1 MKAAAT
7 NENRVR
13 GTMDTNAEGSQQ
25 LRLGVSP
32 LSWVNEVLA
41 DYGEGTEPETVLAEA
56 AAAGYQ
62 GVELS
67 RIFPR
72 DSAALSV
79 LLGKHG
85 LSLVSGWYSGFLADR
100 SFEDEIVAVQD
111 HAELLKQC
119 GATVMVYGECGRMAL
134 DALDI
139 PMSRRGRLGPHEWA
153 GYGRRLSRFAAVVKA
168 RYGLSLV
175 YHYHLMMVAETLEEV
190 RSLMQATDPEVHLLL
205 DTGHAYAAGFDYAVL
220 ISEFGPRIAH
230 VHLKD
235 VRADVLE
242 TVRKQDLSFNKAV
255 RSGLFTVPGDGSLD
269 YGPLAAFLRTSSYRG
284 WLLVE
289 AEQDPAKAPPLE
301 TVQRAHHFITRE
313 IAPT

>member
-1 MKAAAT
+1 MAP
-7 NENRVR
+7 NS
-13 GTMDTNAEGSQQ
+13 DTDGLQQ
-25 LRLGVSP
+25 LRIGVSP

-41 DYGEGTEPETVLAEA
+41 DFGAGTTPETVLEEA
-56 AAAGYQ
+56 ATAGYQ

-72 DSAALSV
+72 DPAVLSA
-79 LLGKHG
+79 LLRQYR

-100 SFEDEIVAVQD
+100 SFEEEIQAVRD

-119 GATVMVYGECGRMAL
+119 GATIMVYGECGRMAP

-139 PMSRRGRLGPHEWA
+139 PMSKRGRLGPEEWV
-153 GYGRRLSRFAAVVKA
+153 GYGDRLSRFAAELEA
-168 RYGLSLV
+168 RYGLTLV
-175 YHYHLMMVAETLEEV
+175 YHYHLMMVVETLDDV
-190 RSLMQATDPEVHLLL
+190 RSLMRATDPAVHLLL
-205 DTGHAYAAGFDYAVL
+205 DTGHAYAAGFDYSAL

-242 TVRKQDLSFNKAV
+242 TVRKQDLSFNQAV
-255 RSGLFTVPGDGSLD
+255 RSRLFTVPGDGSLE
-269 YGPLAAFLRTSSYRG
+269 YGPLAAFLRSKNYRG

-289 AEQDPAKAPPLE
+289 AEQDPSKAPPFA
-301 TVQRAHHFITRE
+301 TVQRAHHFIARE
-313 IAPT
+313 IVPA